1 MSNHPFKGT
10 FDGQNHTLT
19 FNLTA
24 SGDFSAPFHY
34 INGATISNLH
44 VDGTITGGT
53 YGSLGGLVGR
63 AEGNITI
70 ENCHVSTQISTT
82 YSGSAWHGGV
92 IAEWNGN
99 NATCTVTGC
108 VYDGLIYNPN
118 EAGVTGSCRGFIGWD
133 YGNNGTIKFND
144 CLSAPAAYGTGK
156 YALGDNCRTFVYPNS
171 EPTLTYN
178 MTNCYYTTALGNR
191 QGRPA
196 ATASAAPYNLG
207 NATTDHG
214 LVKGYENGFLYN
226 GNYYT
231 PKYGDAIVEYS
242 FNDRNE
248 RASVTFNGDGDN
260 LMRVN
265 IDEEVSNV
273 KSVTYNRTFT
283 EGKAAIVIL
292 PFAYTC
298 SGNEGGTFYTFAGV
312 NGNQPIMEDSNKLTT
327 LTANTPY
334 LFMPSGTTLSFPN
347 IANMT
352 DGYVTLQP
360 TAGEHNITSDA
371 WTLTGTYEYK
381 SFITDDSNIMVLN
394 NDGELVA
401 VTKDTTVDP
410 TSGYF
415 VRDSSLFAITV
426 NSGAGGTITADSLY
440 AKENNTVTLTVTPD
454 TGYSVKSV
462 KYNGTEAT
470 KSADGTYSFEMPAE
484 DVTVTAEFKR
494 VYSDGIG
501 EHLAGHSLSLNGNI
515 GVNFY
520 MELDADVIA
529 DPDAYM
535 LFTLPNNTTQTVKVT
550 DATVDTTT
558 VSGKT
563 YYVFQCS
570 VAAKE
575 MTDTIKAQMF
585 SGEKQGEEYSYTV
598 KQYADYLFANAY
610 EADGTTVK
618 NQAYVDAIELI
629 ESMVNYGAYSQLY
642 FNHNTD
648 SLANEDIT
656 DTDVRG
662 VTAETVNKT
671 YDGSTNTLPDGV
683 TLAGANLELESE
695 TVMNLYFTN
704 TTGKALTFTTSG
716 NVALVQEQ
724 SGEYTK
730 VTITGIAAQYLD
742 SDVTVNV
749 ALEGDDNAYSV
760 KYSPMNYCYN
770 VLARETTATRT
781 EALKDVMRAFY
792 LYNKEA
798 KAYFASHN
806 N

>member
-1 MSNHPFKGT
+1 
-10 FDGQNHTLT
+10 
-19 FNLTA
+19 
-24 SGDFSAPFHY
+24 
-34 INGATISNLH
+34 
-44 VDGTITGGT
+44 
-53 YGSLGGLVGR
+53 
-63 AEGNITI
+63 
-70 ENCHVSTQISTT
+70 
-82 YSGSAWHGGV
+82 
-92 IAEWNGN
+92 
-99 NATCTVTGC
+99 
-108 VYDGLIYNPN
+108 
-118 EAGVTGSCRGFIGWD
+118 
-133 YGNNGTIKFND
+133 
-144 CLSAPAAYGTGK
+144 
-156 YALGDNCRTFVYPNS
+156 
-171 EPTLTYN
+171 
-178 MTNCYYTTALGNR
+178 
-191 QGRPA
+191 
-196 ATASAAPYNLG
+196 
-207 NATTDHG
+207 
-214 LVKGYENGFLYN
+214 
-226 GNYYT
+226 
-231 PKYGDAIVEYS
+231 
-242 FNDRNE
+242 
-248 RASVTFNGDGDN
+248 
-260 LMRVN
+260 
-265 IDEEVSNV
+265 
-273 KSVTYNRTFT
+273 
-283 EGKAAIVIL
+283 
-292 PFAYTC
+292 
-298 SGNEGGTFYTFAGV
+298 
-312 NGNQPIMEDSNKLTT
+312 
-327 LTANTPY
+327 
-334 LFMPSGTTLSFPN
+334 
-347 IANMT
+347 
-352 DGYVTLQP
+352 
-360 TAGEHNITSDA
+360 
-371 WTLTGTYEYK
+371 
-381 SFITDDSNIMVLN
+381 
-394 NDGELVA
+394 
-401 VTKDTTVDP
+401 
-410 TSGYF
+410 
-415 VRDSSLFAITV
+415 
-426 NSGAGGTITADSLY
+426 
-440 AKENNTVTLTVTPD
+440 
-454 TGYSVKSV
+454 
-462 KYNGTEAT
+462 
-470 KSADGTYSFEMPAE
+470 
-484 DVTVTAEFKR
+484 
-494 VYSDGIG
+494 
-501 EHLAGHSLSLNGNI
+501 
-515 GVNFY
+515 

-535 LFTLPNNTTQTVKVT
+535 LFTLPNDTTQTVKVS

-629 ESMVNYGAYSQLY
+629 KSMVNYGAYSQLY
-642 FNHNTD
+642 FNHNID

-656 DTDVRG
+656 DTDVSG

-781 EALKDVMRAFY
+781 EALKNVMRAFY